1 MKEKYIDLLVNKCL
15 NFSKSNSLF
24 ISCDKVNKD
33 FVNELIE
40 KVDKEKVSDIY
51 IDMNDIFQKH
61 DKLKSMSLDEIEHD
75 KYFDKSLWDE
85 YAKKDAVFLM
95 IDTEF
100 PHVMDDIEPEKIT
113 KAAEIAR
120 KSRPIFRRK
129 ESTMEISWCIAA
141 VANEIWAKDIFKD
154 DSNAYQKL
162 EELIYKCCMVDQ
174 ENPIESWNNYL
185 KKSEELA
192 DKLNNLKIE
201 SLHYKNSLGTDLN
214 IELPKDVI
222 WQSAASEA
230 NFDCIVNMP
239 TYEIFTSPNYKGTNG
254 IVYNAL
260 PLMYGGK
267 LVDKFSIKFKDGKA
281 ISYKAEIGEEILKG
295 IIEGDERSSYLGE
308 VALVN
313 HNSPIS
319 NTGVI
324 FGTTLFD
331 ENASCHLA
339 LGDGFPECIKDG
351 SKMSKEELLN
361 NGINQCPNHVDFMV
375 GTSDLE
381 IEAKTKDGIIKIFE
395 NGNFVI

>member
-1 MKEKYIDLLVNKCL
+1 MKEKYIDLLVNRCL
-15 NFSKSNSLF
+15 DFSKSNSLF
-24 ISCDKVNKD
+24 ISCDKVNKN
-33 FVNELIE
+33 FVDEIISKIDKG
-40 KVDKEKVSDIY
+40 KVTDIY
-51 IDMNDIFQKH
+51 IDMDDVFEKH
-61 DKLKSMSLDEIEHD
+61 DKLKNMSIEEIESD
-75 KYFDKSLWDE
+75 KYFDKSIWDE
-85 YAKKDAVFLM
+85 YAKKDAAFLM

-113 KAAEIAR
+113 KVKEIAR

-141 VANEIWAKDIFKD
+141 CPNEIWAKDIFKD
-154 DSNAYQKL
+154 DDNAYQKL

-174 ENPIESWNNYL
+174 ENPIESWDKYL
-185 KKSEELA
+185 EKSKKLA
-192 DKLNNLKIE
+192 DKLNSLKIE
-201 SLHYKNSLGTDLN
+201 SLHYKNGLGTDLN
-214 IELPKDVI
+214 IVLPKDVI
-222 WQSAASEA
+222 WQSAASETS
-230 NFDCIVNMP
+230 FDCIVNMP
-239 TYEIFTSPNYKGTNG
+239 TYEIFTSPDYTGTNG

-267 LVDKFSIKFKDGKA
+267 LVDKFSIEFKDGKA
-281 ISYKAEIGEEILKG
+281 VNWKAESGEEILKG

-319 NTGVI
+319 NTGVV

-339 LGDGFPECIKDG
+339 LGDGFPECINDG
-351 SKMSKEELLN
+351 SKMSKEELLLH
-361 NGINQCPNHVDFMV
+361 GINQCPNHVDFMI

-381 IEAKTKDGIIKIFE
+381 IEAKTKEGIIKIFE